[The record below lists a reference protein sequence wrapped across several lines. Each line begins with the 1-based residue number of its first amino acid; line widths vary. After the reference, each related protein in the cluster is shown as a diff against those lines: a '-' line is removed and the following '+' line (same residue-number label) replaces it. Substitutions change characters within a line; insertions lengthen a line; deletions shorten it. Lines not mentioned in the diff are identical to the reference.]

1 MSAFCTKNGARRS
14 GDKGGDKFG
23 GLTCHKP
30 KPRRA
35 AALRARSSAG
45 CRAAGNSA
53 TPELGNWAAFAH
65 FFDPKASGDKAEANG
80 DKLSG
85 LEFACFSEQKTES
98 GERLEPDFDRKR
110 ANLEAQ
116 APRLTSDTKK
126 TNFSELAVLSAFCT
140 KKRSGDEAV
149 TSLVTSSA
157 G

>member
-1 MSAFCTKNGARRS
+1 MIEEAHGSRPYRSSRRS

-45 CRAAGNSA
+45 CRAAEN
-53 TPELGNWAAFAH
+53 PGNWAAFAH

-85 LEFACFSEQKTES
+85 MEFACFSGQNPISTEN
-98 GERLEPDFDRKR
+98 ERRW
-110 ANLEAQ
+110 
-116 APRLTSDTKK
+116 RL
-126 TNFSELAVLSAFCT
+126 
-140 KKRSGDEAV
+140 RHHI
-149 TSLVTSSA
+149 
-157 G
+157 